1 MLQKPALVPWLGWN
15 KINDHTVW
23 YKVCK
28 DCRLKLARWI
38 FLSHFWPLQNGVVFF
53 EALGTITKIFSSSK
67 PSHRIKLRCSKL
79 SVGQTE
85 DFDIETQ
92 CWDLHCILESI
103 SSTFYSHILRQFFG
117 AKNYKA
123 VFWVWIFLGA
133 KILTKKAH
141 IKCWWNLH
149 QVGHV
154 WISSKKHTLRVID
167 FSILLPHFRHYHTM
181 FSIFHRTVSNPF
193 QPSEILL
200 FCNYQPFHFLFTN
213 FTFFMLPWVAFS
225 HERQL
230 LGNCQ
235 NGAHKMLVLLTP

>member
-1 MLQKPALVPWLGWN
+1 MNKHNHITHSQVMLQIQTHFKTFLKRDQYRGSLPGYERICDWCDLTPISCKCCKSRHLFHDLAET
-15 KINDHTVW
+15 KEMIIW

-103 SSTFYSHILRQFFG
+103 SSTFYAHILRQYFG
-117 AKNYKA
+117 A
-123 VFWVWIFLGA
+123 
-133 KILTKKAH
+133 
-141 IKCWWNLH
+141 
-149 QVGHV
+149 
-154 WISSKKHTLRVID
+154 
-167 FSILLPHFRHYHTM
+167 
-181 FSIFHRTVSNPF
+181 
-193 QPSEILL
+193 
-200 FCNYQPFHFLFTN
+200 
-213 FTFFMLPWVAFS
+213 
-225 HERQL
+225 
-230 LGNCQ
+230 
-235 NGAHKMLVLLTP
+235 